1 MATAI
6 GLLGVG
12 TGTADADPTDPPT
25 PIPTSAAPGFTAA
38 EAADDLPNPEES
50 NRRDLRDRALQE
62 VLSGKQK
69 VQTRNGSNV
78 VRLGTKQAAL
88 NQNELSQVRRGRSVT
103 PRTVDQYVEMSRE
116 RTDKIFV
123 VLVEFGDER
132 ATDIDPRYDDRDTD
146 PGTPGPVTFE
156 GPRHNSIPE
165 PDRRRDNTTIWRRDY
180 DADHYRQLYFGAGSQ
195 SLKTYY
201 ERQSSGRYSL
211 DGEVTD
217 WVTVRYN
224 EARYGRSNGFPCAV
238 NVCANSWYL
247 VRDAIAAWVERE
259 RAAGRTDGEI
269 KEALATYDAWDR
281 YDHDGDGN
289 FNEPDGYLDHFQIV
303 HAGGDQSAGDR
314 YQGEDAVWSHRWR
327 AFQGGQDGPGPPNF
341 PIGGTQ
347 IGDTGLWVADYTM
360 QAENGGLSVVAHE
373 YGHDLGLPDHYD
385 TQSSEDNAVNW
396 WTLMGQSRLKAA
408 SDVGVGTRP
417 ADLGAWDKLALGWLD
432 YRVADAG
439 QEARVSLGPHEYN
452 SAKPQALLVRLPPK
466 TVVTPLPTPASGD
479 TQWWSGS
486 GNAYTS
492 GLTRRVAVPVGGA
505 SLTFSTSYNI
515 EDCDANACDYAYVE
529 VNDDGGWKA
538 IPGDITTATEGNGIA
553 GVSDGW
559 VSAHFDLASYAGK
572 TVELRFR
579 YATNG
584 GTEGEDTSAPAGL
597 FLDDIAVT
605 AGEETI
611 FRDGAE
617 DGDNGW
623 TPIRFRRVGSS
634 SSASYRHFY
643 LASHRTYAS
652 YDRHLRTGP
661 YHLGWPSR
669 PRKAEFFPYQNGL
682 LVSYWDTQFVD
693 NNTSVHP
700 GRGLVLPVD
709 AHPALVDNPDGDPWR
724 GRIQTYDAPF
734 SLERTDSLV
743 LHHNG
748 RPSNV
753 RGSPAE
759 PLFDDTRSYWN
770 AELPNVG
777 VKTANAGVTLRVV
790 QQSATSMTVQLGRS
804 ADAPVQR

>member
-1 MATAI
+1 MPRRWMRLLAMAAAI
-6 GLLGVG
+6 GVLGVG
-12 TGTADADPTDPPT
+12 AGTANADPTDPPT
-25 PIPTSAAPGFTAA
+25 SIPAPAGPGTTDA
-38 EAADDLPNPEES
+38 EVADDLPNPEES

-62 VLSGKQK
+62 VLSGKRK
-69 VQTRNGSNV
+69 VQERNGSDV
-78 VRLGTKQAAL
+78 VRLGTKQATL
-88 NQNELSQVRRGRSVT
+88 NQSELSQVSRGRAVT

-132 ATDIDPRYDDRDTD
+132 ATDIDPRYGDRDTD
-146 PGTPGPVTFE
+146 PGTPGPVTFD
-156 GPRHNSIPE
+156 GPRHNAIPE
-165 PDRRRDNTTIWRRDY
+165 PDRRRDNTTIWRPDY
-180 DADHYRQLYFGAGSQ
+180 DAAHYRQLYFGAGNQ

-211 DGEVTD
+211 DGQVSD
-217 WVTVRYN
+217 WVRVRYN

-247 VRDAIAAWVERE
+247 VRDAIAAWVNQQKD
-259 RAAGRTDGEI
+259 AGRTDAEI
-269 KEALATYDAWDR
+269 KAALKSYDAWDR
-281 YDHDGDGN
+281 YDHDGDGD
-289 FNEPDGYLDHFQIV
+289 FNESDGYLDHFQIV
-303 HAGGDQSAGDR
+303 HAGGDQSDGDR

-327 AFQGGQDGPGPPNF
+327 AFQGGQEVSGPPNF

-385 TQSSEDNAVNW
+385 TASPEDNAVNW
-396 WTLMGQSRLKAA
+396 WTLMGQSRLRAG

-417 ADLGAWDKLALGWLD
+417 ADLGVWDKLALGWLD
-432 YRVADAG
+432 YEVADAG
-439 QEARVSLGPHEYN
+439 QETSISLGPHEYN
-452 SAKPQALLVRLPPK
+452 SAKPQALVVRLPPK
-466 TVVTPLPTPASGD
+466 TVLTPLPTPASGSS
-479 TQWWSGS
+479 QWWSDS

-492 GLTRRVAVPVGGA
+492 GLTRQIDVPAGEA
-505 SLTFSTSYNI
+505 SLTFSTRYNI
-515 EDCDANACDYAYVE
+515 EDCGPNACDYAYVE
-529 VNDDGGWKA
+529 VNDGNGWKA
-538 IPGDITTATEGNGIA
+538 IPGDITSATEGNGIA

-559 VSAHFDLASYAGK
+559 VPARFDLTSYAG
-572 TVELRFR
+572 TTIDVRFR

-584 GTEGEDTSAPAGL
+584 GTEGEDINAPVGL

-623 TPIRFRRVGSS
+623 SSVRFRRIGSS

-652 YDRHLRTGP
+652 YDRYLKTGP

-669 PRKAEFFPYQNGL
+669 PQKADFFPYQNGL
-682 LVSYWDTQFVD
+682 LVNYWDTHYVD

-700 GRGLVLPVD
+700 GRGLVLAID
-709 AHPALVDNPDGDPWR
+709 AHPTPFDNPDGDPWR

-734 SLERTDSLV
+734 SLERADSLV
-743 LHHNG
+743 LRHNG
-748 RPSNV
+748 RPSYV
-753 RGSPAE
+753 RGA
-759 PLFDDTRSYWN
+759 
-770 AELPNVG
+770 
-777 VKTANAGVTLRVV
+777 
-790 QQSATSMTVQLGRS
+790 
-804 ADAPVQR
+804 